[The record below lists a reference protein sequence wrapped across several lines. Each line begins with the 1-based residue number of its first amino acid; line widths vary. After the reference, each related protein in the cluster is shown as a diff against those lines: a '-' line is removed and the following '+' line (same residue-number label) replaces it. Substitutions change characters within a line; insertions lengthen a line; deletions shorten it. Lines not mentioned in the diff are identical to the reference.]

1 MASEN
6 YNIDFSVLE
15 KSEKFTTEGY
25 VPVCTATS
33 IKNKN
38 PVCSGKSVGDAIG
51 KSGVTV
57 GTGVDLGQMNEYDL
71 KRLRLPEHI
80 YKAVKPYLGKRGAEA
95 LKMPKLQLMGIDA
108 KILSDRIKDN
118 IISVIVKR
126 YEDKSGKVF
135 NSLSINIQTAIVD
148 YFYQYGQNSMLVS
161 PHNKFWESI
170 VNNEWKEAVKF
181 LNEQLQYKDRRKNE
195 AELILNSPEF
205 KAIKVLP

>member
-15 KSEKFTTEGY
+15 KSEKFTPEGY

-71 KRLRLPEHI
+71 KRLKLPDHI
-80 YKAVKPYLGKRGAEA
+80 HKTLKPYLGKRGGDA

-108 KILSDRIKDN
+108 KILSDRIKDK
-118 IISVIVKR
+118 IISLIVKR
-126 YEDKSGKVF
+126 YEEKSGKVF
-135 NSLSINIQTAIVD
+135 NSLSSNIQTAIID
-148 YFYQYGQNSMLVS
+148 YFYQYGQNSMLIA
-161 PHNKFWESI
+161 PHKYLWEHI
-170 VNNEWKEAVKF
+170 TDNDWEKVVQF
-181 LNEQLQYKDRRKNE
+181 LDKQDQYKDRRKSE
-195 AELILNSPEF
+195 ADLIRSSTEYSLQNRIP
-205 KAIKVLP
+205 